1 MRTSRKRKA
10 NPQYGTSFS
19 AASAP
24 SPAPQ
29 LQRMAMRPE
38 DSLYVAAVIG
48 GASVFSWIVAV
59 L

>member
-10 NPQYGTSFS
+10 NPQYGASFS
-19 AASAP
+19 AAS
-24 SPAPQ
+24 PASHSQQPH
-29 LQRMAMRPE
+29 RMVMRPD

-48 GASVFSWIVAV
+48 SASVFSWIVAV

>member
-10 NPQYGTSFS
+10 NAQYGTSFHAGA
-19 AASAP
+19 AAS
-24 SPAPQ
+24 PAHQ
-29 LQRMAMRPE
+29 LQKMAMRPD